1 MGVEI
6 FPVALLY
13 PDKWDEVVLYLG
25 AMPIPA
31 RRKKELIVEWTK
43 AVGAVLTREMVE
55 AVLGREA
62 ERF

>member
-6 FPVALLY
+6 FPVALLD

-25 AMPIPA
+25 PMPIPA